1 MNIVNLQA
9 ERFRR
14 RMKNFNKLQE
24 FLSTP
29 RDILITSH
37 RNPDGDAVGSSLAL
51 MHFLKS
57 KYHTVYVS
65 LPSTFPDNFAW
76 MEGSEDILIY
86 DSKEKRVNK
95 IIDNADLVF
104 ALDYNGLDRID
115 KMGEYIGEKGV
126 PVAMIDHH
134 LNPKDFSEYTMSDP
148 SASSTCEM
156 VYEFIQMM
164 DSESPLDVRVAEYI
178 YTGIL
183 TDTGSFKHAV
193 SAKLF
198 KVCSQLLESGVDADK
213 VQMLIFNSLPEK
225 NLRLL
230 GYCLNERM
238 ELLPELKVG
247 IITLT
252 KKDYEDFDIQRG
264 DTEGIVNYLLML
276 KDVKVAAFVT
286 EQPKIVKM
294 SLRSKGDYAVNEIA
308 AKHFKGGGHK
318 NAAGGASY
326 TGLQSTVTKLKKILT
341 EMYS

>member
-1 MNIVNLQA
+1 
-9 ERFRR
+9 
-14 RMKNFNKLQE
+14 MKNFKKLQE

-65 LPSTFPDNFAW
+65 LPSPFPDNFAW

-115 KMGEYIGEKGV
+115 KMGDYIGKSEV

-134 LNPKDFSEYTMSDP
+134 LDPKDFSEYTLSDP
-148 SASSTCEM
+148 SASSTCELI
-156 VYEFIQMM
+156 YDFIKKM
-164 DSESPLDVRVAEYI
+164 DSKSPLDVRVAEYI

-183 TDTGSFKHAV
+183 TDTGSFKYSV
-193 SAKLF
+193 SPKLF
-198 KVCSQLLESGVDADK
+198 KICSKLLENGVDADK
-213 VQMLIFNSLPEK
+213 VQQLIFNSLPEK
-225 NLRLL
+225 NLKLL
-230 GYCLNERM
+230 GYCLNKRM

-276 KDVKVAAFVT
+276 KDVNVAAFVT
-286 EQPKIVKM
+286 EQPKIVKL
-294 SLRSKGDYAVNEIA
+294 SLRSKREFAVNEIA

-318 NAAGGASY
+318 NAAGGASFS
-326 TGLQSTVTKLKKILT
+326 GLRSTVGKLKKIFT
-341 EMYS
+341 ELYGAPQN